1 MWGLA
6 FLAQPPLLSGIPRPA
21 RLRRRGELECES
33 FHARAIRQSGR
44 FVLPMCKFEL
54 LTRRRKML
62 VIALRQEPFQRAVHV
77 MGRAAPLHAVEAIG
91 MRIVAQRLRITFG
104 HQVQNSLLPPGERQ
118 YPAQWRDNRSE

>member
-6 FLAQPPLLSGIPRPA
+6 FRAQPPLLVGIPRPA
-21 RLRRRGELECES
+21 RLRRRGEFECES
-33 FHARAIRQSGR
+33 FHARAIRHSGR

-91 MRIVAQRLRITFG
+91 MRVVAERLRVALR
-104 HQVQNSLLPPGERQ
+104 HEAQNTLLPTGTRQ